1 MSVAVSDRSG
11 VYVYVGMCPWE
22 NENCSA
28 LLVGSGFLSLKSIQ
42 AVKGLFVHFLLG
54 GLLGRDL

>member
-1 MSVAVSDRSG
+1 M
-11 VYVYVGMCPWE
+11 YVGMCPWE

-28 LLVGSGFLSLKSIQ
+28 FLIGSGFPSLKSIQ